1 MSVCYTI
8 GSMIFLLI
16 VFYLFFKRKGK
27 LELENKVFLGLMVL
41 AVILVFFEGL
51 RTYYIGIESASNF
64 IVQFVGKMDVFLM
77 IAWQYLFLYY
87 LYILSR
93 LKVTD
98 TNYYKKAKK
107 LAIIFAVASVITLVL
122 VIFAPLELY
131 CDSNG
136 LSAYSGGGALAF
148 FLYFFTIVVYI
159 FATVVLTVYKKNIR
173 NIFLTPLYLDFE
185 TLIIV
190 LILKI
195 IFPNVLINIL
205 VPSFILTIV
214 ISYLTIESQDSRL
227 LYDYR
232 TTVANSE
239 KNNKIQKEFLGNISR
254 HLRTPMT
261 SIVGFGDIISS
272 NDNLS
277 PEEMKK
283 CMDYIYSSNKEV
295 SDLIRNLVDISKIK
309 SNREVVSNVA
319 YSLDKL
325 LFNIVS
331 NYRKE
336 YANSININVLAD
348 PNLPLNYI
356 GDVVKINKIIK
367 YIIDTAIR
375 FDNYGHIDLSVQGTK
390 INDSIYEMTFVVS
403 NRESIMNETIFNAKF
418 EDYANE
424 GTTYVNLKLVTAKEL
439 TSFIGGVVEFTTTQ
453 DENANYYIRIRQR
466 IYDKS
471 VLGDIKERIN
481 LLNNKLGGE

>member
-1 MSVCYTI
+1 M
-8 GSMIFLLI
+8 
-16 VFYLFFKRKGK
+16 
-27 LELENKVFLGLMVL
+27 
-41 AVILVFFEGL
+41 
-51 RTYYIGIESASNF
+51 
-64 IVQFVGKMDVFLM
+64 
-77 IAWQYLFLYY
+77 
-87 LYILSR
+87 
-93 LKVTD
+93 
-98 TNYYKKAKK
+98 
-107 LAIIFAVASVITLVL
+107 
-122 VIFAPLELY
+122 
-131 CDSNG
+131 
-136 LSAYSGGGALAF
+136 
-148 FLYFFTIVVYI
+148 
-159 FATVVLTVYKKNIR
+159 
-173 NIFLTPLYLDFE
+173 
-185 TLIIV
+185 
-190 LILKI
+190 ILKI

-227 LYDYR
+227 LYEYR

-239 KNNKIQKEFLGNISR
+239 KNNRIQKEFLGNISR

-272 NDNLS
+272 NDNLT

-439 TSFIGGVVEFTTTQ
+439 TSFIGGVVEFNTTQ
-453 DENANYYIRIRQR
+453 DENANYYIRIRQK

-471 VLGDIKERIN
+471 VLGDINERIN